1 MKRSELEALGLTKEQ
16 VDSVIKINGADIE
29 NAKTVAAAE
38 SASLQTE
45 VDALK
50 GQVADRDKQIEGLKK
65 SAGDNEDLQKQIET
79 LQAENKAKD
88 EVHAKEITQMK
99 VDSAVEKALTEAG
112 AKNIKAVRA
121 LLDLDDAKFDKDGSI
136 KSLKDQVDK
145 LLADESTKFLF
156 EVQGQGGQ
164 QKQTFKGFQPGASSE
179 QKPGVEIDT
188 SKMNYDE
195 LCAYLEQNPNA
206 TFE

>member
-29 NAKTVAAAE
+29 NAKAVAAAE

-88 EVHAKEITQMK
+88 EAHAAEITQMK

-121 LLDLDDAKFDKDGSI
+121 LLDLEDAKFDKDGSI
-136 KSLKDQVDK
+136 KGLKDQVDK

-156 EVQGQGGQ
+156 EVQEQGGQ

-179 QKPGVEIDT
+179 QKPGTEIDT

-206 TFE
+206 TLE

>member
-29 NAKTVAAAE
+29 NAKAVAAAE

-88 EVHAKEITQMK
+88 EAHAAEITQMK

-121 LLDLDDAKFDKDGSI
+121 LLDLEDAKFDKDGSI
-136 KSLKDQVDK
+136 KGLKDQVDK

-156 EVQGQGGQ
+156 EVQE
-164 QKQTFKGFQPGASSE
+164 QTFKGFQPGASSE
-179 QKPGVEIDT
+179 QKPGAEIDT

-206 TFE
+206 TLE